1 MSGKSLHNLTG
12 MYGLRSQPDGLTV
25 TGATS
30 QGDIGP
36 YSKSRKKELQSK
48 GTIKKLIKLASSND

>member
-30 QGDIGP
+30 QGDIL
-36 YSKSRKKELQSK
+36 SKTRKKELQSK